1 MARSSAQIR
10 LAFINSLVT
19 TAAALG
25 LTINPNNWISV
36 PGSLSQTDYKLLLL
50 NMGVDAQ
57 SFEEQLND
65 LFQSQQEVLI
75 ASAAPQT
82 GNWFQYQMLL
92 FQFNVTTPQVPSLQP
107 SSAPNALS
115 VVWNPVVL
123 SYQVI
128 KFCSVVYGSAGRCL
142 IKVAAISA
150 GVPADLDT
158 IAGAGAL
165 AAATSFVNLIA
176 APGISY
182 VVTSGISDWLFLQLD
197 VYYTGVYSAVIFSSV
212 SQAITTFLNS
222 IPFNGIMK
230 LSALEEAIL
239 AVAGVQDMDF
249 VNVAARPDAPPSG
262 YTSSWGSPSQEY
274 LVAAS
279 TEEARSWDTIAG
291 YIAVEDGGSTGGA
304 IPNSQL
310 GDFRVGSSGILNLN
324 CIAE

>member
-1 MARSSAQIR
+1 MANIMARSIPQIR

-36 PGSLSQTDYKLLLL
+36 PGSLSETDYKLLLL

-92 FQFNVTTPQVPSLQP
+92 FQFNATTPQVPLLQQ

-150 GVPADLDT
+150 GIPADLDT

-182 VVTSGISDWLFLQLD
+182 VVTSGISDWLFLQLVFQRLVVMLRMSGGD
-197 VYYTGVYSAVIFSSV
+197 VGQRPHRHRILVSLPTPHLGSRRQRAEQRDGRLADALEFIQQVVDSARVRIRRARVIVFLETRSSV
-212 SQAITTFLNS
+212 SS
-222 IPFNGIMK
+222 PREK
-230 LSALEEAIL
+230 RSA
-239 AVAGVQDMDF
+239 
-249 VNVAARPDAPPSG
+249 R
-262 YTSSWGSPSQEY
+262 
-274 LVAAS
+274 
-279 TEEARSWDTIAG
+279 
-291 YIAVEDGGSTGGA
+291 
-304 IPNSQL
+304 
-310 GDFRVGSSGILNLN
+310 
-324 CIAE
+324 